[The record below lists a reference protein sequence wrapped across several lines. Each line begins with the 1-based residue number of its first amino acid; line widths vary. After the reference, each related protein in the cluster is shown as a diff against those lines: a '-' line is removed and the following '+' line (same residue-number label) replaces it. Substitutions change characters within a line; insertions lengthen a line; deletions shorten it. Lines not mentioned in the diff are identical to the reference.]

1 MKLIRY
7 LMRLLF
13 VLLIGIISSNVYIIM
28 NTQNKIL
35 ETIEAIPDNTYETAI
50 VLGAGVRGNEPTAIL
65 RDRIQGSINLYKA
78 RKVKRI
84 IMSGANEEPHNAQ
97 VRVMTTYAVEAGVPR
112 EAIIADPNGQ
122 RTKLTMR
129 EASQTFHVNKAII
142 VTQKYHLYRALYLAD
157 AYGIES
163 IGYATDYSTYKYQI
177 LQNGRE
183 ILARLKSIFV
193 I

>member
-1 MKLIRY
+1 MKIIRY
-7 LMRLLF
+7 L
-13 VLLIGIISSNVYIIM
+13 IGIMLVFLMGITDINVYIIM
-28 NTQNKIL
+28 DTQNRIVSS
-35 ETIEAIPDNTYETAI
+35 IEAIPDNTYETAI

-65 RDRIQGSINLYKA
+65 RDRIQGSVNLYKA
-78 RKVKRI
+78 GKVKRI

-112 EAIIADPNGQ
+112 EAIIGDPNGE
-122 RTKLTMR
+122 RTKLTMQ

-142 VTQKYHLYRALYLAD
+142 VTQKYHLYRSLYLAD

>member
-1 MKLIRY
+1 
-7 LMRLLF
+7 
-13 VLLIGIISSNVYIIM
+13 M